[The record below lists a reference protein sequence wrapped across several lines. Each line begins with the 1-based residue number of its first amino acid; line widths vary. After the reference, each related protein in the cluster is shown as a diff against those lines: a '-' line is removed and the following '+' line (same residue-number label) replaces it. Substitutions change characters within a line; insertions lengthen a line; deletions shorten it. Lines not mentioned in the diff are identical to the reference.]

1 MLLNQ
6 VLLRHSHTNTLISI
20 SALLQHLS
28 PPPAASL
35 FVRCGSQHV
44 HVTFQPQTLPLT
56 RTHTHSN
63 TPFLLCLA
71 FLWCHFHCSGTGYL
85 TQTHTLTFIVH
96 TPMYTHMNAH
106 RSHLTSFIYIR
117 GMHLRTYAYC
127 KRYSSNYILVV
138 CNEKCYQYK
147 PYFT

>member
-1 MLLNQ
+1 MCEDATELGATQ
-6 VLLRHSHTNTLISI
+6 TFSHTHKHTHQYLRPPAAS
-20 SALLQHLS
+20 L

-56 RTHTHSN
+56 RTHTLKHTFFSAWPSYGAIS
-63 TPFLLCLA
+63 TA
-71 FLWCHFHCSGTGYL
+71 VGQGYL

-117 GMHLRTYAYC
+117 GMHVRTYAYC
-127 KRYSSNYILVV
+127 IRYSSNYILVL
-138 CNEKCYQYK
+138 CNEKCY
-147 PYFT
+147 